1 MEIFE
6 SFRRFLRSNNL
17 ALVDRTALD
26 GLHQEVARLRQE
38 AGSALA
44 LAEIQRHLSGLS
56 GRTDTLL
63 SRMDALEN
71 AQEKT
76 FLALLDG
83 RKSEEENRLAFQGL
97 EKRLA
102 GLQTSLEGFAAATEA
117 GKNAFEAGAGDRHR
131 ATLEYLMFLR
141 WQLMDRLEEMSPL
154 PLPARCPLC
163 GETLS
168 GELRRYETECIFH
181 GGRLLRH
188 QCPHCDVIFGPQK
201 MLRLSDADLAEEYR
215 WHYTISE
222 EGDSLTKEL
231 RAFEELRPRKDGVYL
246 NYGAGRWSH
255 TREHLRA
262 QGWNVY
268 DYEPYSQSEGEFV
281 ITDRNRLSGM
291 AFDGLFSQDVVE
303 HLRHPAEEMRFMS
316 SLLKEGGRMVHV
328 TGCWEYMY
336 EYTRF
341 HFFFFLGR
349 SREVLARESGLHLVE
364 YVRDDADPALPYY
377 SCTFQK
383 PEGK

>member
-1 MEIFE
+1 MELLE
-6 SFRRFLRSNNL
+6 SFRHFLRSNNL
-17 ALVDRTALD
+17 ALVERSALD
-26 GLHQEVARLRQE
+26 GLHEALERLRRE
-38 AGSALA
+38 AGSAEA
-44 LAEIQRHLSGLS
+44 LAETGRHLSGLS
-56 GRTDTLL
+56 DSTDTLF
-63 SRMDALEN
+63 SRMAAPQGVE
-71 AQEKT
+71 EK
-76 FLALLDG
+76 ALLGLLGG
-83 RKSEEENRLAFQGL
+83 REGGKARLAFHGL
-97 EKRLA
+97 KKRRA
-102 GLQTSLEGFAAATEA
+102 GLPASLEGFAAACGA
-117 GKNAFEAGAGDRHR
+117 GKNAFEAAAGERHR

-154 PLPARCPLC
+154 PLPDRCPLC
-163 GETLS
+163 GGALS

-215 WHYTISE
+215 WHYTFSNE
-222 EGDSLTKEL
+222 SNTLEKEV
-231 RAFEELRPRKDGVYL
+231 RAFEELRPRRDGVYL

-268 DYEPYSQSEGEFV
+268 DYEPYSQAEGEFV

-316 SLLKEGGRMVHV
+316 SLVKEGGRMVHV

-341 HFFFFLGR
+341 HLFFFLGR
-349 SREVLARESGLHLVE
+349 SREVLARESGLRLVD
-364 YVRDDADPALPYY
+364 YVRDDANPALPYY

-383 PEGK
+383 PEGS